1 MPEKTAEK
9 KIDPHEVRTL
19 FEWHAPGRP
28 FKKRSKQYYLTS
40 LLILVLFEIILF
52 LFSQYMLMLVLLSL
66 VFVVFALA
74 AVPPRNFYYK
84 ISTEG
89 LMVEDAF
96 FIWQELYDFYFK
108 KESGIEVLHVGTKA
122 FLPGELTLTINEPD
136 KETIKGILLP
146 YLPFREYIKPTF
158 TEKSGEWLAKT
169 FPLENK

>member
-1 MPEKTAEK
+1 
-9 KIDPHEVRTL
+9 
-19 FEWHAPGRP
+19 
-28 FKKRSKQYYLTS
+28 
-40 LLILVLFEIILF
+40 
-52 LFSQYMLMLVLLSL
+52 MLMLVLLSL

-122 FLPGELTLTINEPD
+122 FYPAN
-136 KETIKGILLP
+136 
-146 YLPFREYIKPTF
+146 
-158 TEKSGEWLAKT
+158 
-169 FPLENK
+169 